1 MKQIIYFYL
10 MNDKFELI
18 KNAAQRHAAYW
29 KKLNLTNY
37 QGGPFEDKSGGC
49 ITFLSSSMEQTTELI
64 LNDPFL
70 KAGCLEKNWIKEW
83 IIDH

>member
-1 MKQIIYFYL
+1 

-18 KNAAQRHAAYW
+18 KDVAPRHAAYW
-29 KKLNLTNY
+29 KKLNLTDY
-37 QGGPFEDKSGGC
+37 QGGPFKDKSGGC
-49 ITFLSSSMEQTTELI
+49 ITFSSSSIEKATGFI

-70 KAGCLEKNWIKEW
+70 KEGCLEKKWIKEW